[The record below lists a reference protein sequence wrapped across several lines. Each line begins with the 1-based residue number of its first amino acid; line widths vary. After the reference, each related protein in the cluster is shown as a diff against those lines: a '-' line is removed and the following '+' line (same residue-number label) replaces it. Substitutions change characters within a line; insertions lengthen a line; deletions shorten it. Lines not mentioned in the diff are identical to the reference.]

1 MESER
6 NFVIDLTPD
15 QVLAASLKALGISS
29 SAAAEPKSS
38 RARILA
44 AYREAIQET
53 GRLVTSTEISQRLGI
68 CNSRVAAVA
77 RSMWHEGTMLRTMD
91 AKTGKVCYVP
101 KAEG

>member
-15 QVLAASLKALGISS
+15 QVLAASLEALGISS
-29 SAAAEPKSS
+29 SAAVSPESS
-38 RARILA
+38 RTRILS
-44 AYREAIQET
+44 AYRDAIKET
-53 GRLVTSTEISQRLGI
+53 GRLVTSTEVGARIGI
-68 CNSRVAAVA
+68 CNSRVSCVV
-77 RSMWHEGTMLRTMD
+77 RSLWQEGKMLQLMD